1 MELQRQAPRQVTLCD
16 HSAVTEPILRAVTES
31 GATWDDPSEDLL
43 HELLSDL
50 ERGEESFF
58 VVQRLGVA
66 EVYMQVLFQDD
77 RQYLLEHRHGGAS
90 SHFAAASP
98 DKNIVHEI
106 LYKWAFELPGWRELL
121 DWTPVVF

>member
-1 MELQRQAPRQVTLCD
+1 VN
-16 HSAVTEPILRAVTES
+16 EPTLRAVTES

-58 VVQRLGVA
+58 AVRRLGVA

-77 RQYLLEHRHGGAS
+77 RQYLVEHRDGGAS
-90 SHFAAASP
+90 SHFEATSSN
-98 DKNIVHEI
+98 KRVVHEV
-106 LYKWAFELPGWRELL
+106 LFKWAFELPGWRELL
-121 DWTPVVF
+121 DWTPVIF